1 MTEKSLQR
9 LKLDGSDIGNIPFFS
24 LLTPEEIEQIEQLF
38 KKRRYA
44 KDEIVLFEEDASNF
58 MYLVYSG
65 KVRVVKQNEE
75 GREQIITIHKKGDFF
90 GEMSLLDG
98 KTAPATIV
106 AHEEAVIGM
115 LSKNDFEQ
123 HLLNHETIRHN
134 IIELLCHRLRDSWA
148 VIKIL
153 GIDGA
158 ENRVVAIL
166 ERLQNLCGVE
176 DDRGVI
182 ITVKL
187 THQQIADY
195 ASLTRETV
203 SRVLKN
209 LEKEGLISVL
219 ENKAILLN
227 KSFAAR
233 LKDAMRMKFRSSLD
247 PIESRGDDENI

>member
-1 MTEKSLQR
+1 MTDNPVQR
-9 LKLDGSDIGNIPFFS
+9 LKYNGSGISSIPFFS
-24 LLTPEEIEQIEQLF
+24 MLNPEEIEQVERLF
-38 KKRRYA
+38 RKKKYS
-44 KDEIVLFEEDASNF
+44 KDEIVLFEEDASSF

-65 KVRVVKQNEE
+65 KVRVVKLNEE

-98 KTAPATIV
+98 KTAPATII
-106 AHEEAVIGM
+106 AHEDAIIGM
-115 LSKNDFEQ
+115 LSKSDFEE
-123 HLLNHETIRHN
+123 HLLRHEMIRRN
-134 IIELLCHRLRDSWA
+134 IIDLLCHRLRDSWA

-153 GIDGA
+153 SFDGA
-158 ENRVVAIL
+158 ESRVMAIL
-166 ERLQNLCGVE
+166 DRLQDLCGVK

-182 ITVKL
+182 IAVKL

-209 LEKEGLISVL
+209 LEKEGFISIL

-227 KSFAAR
+227 HSFLQR
-233 LKDAMRMKFRSSLD
+233 LESAMQVKFRPSLD
-247 PIESRGDDENI
+247 EVASEGDDENV